1 MIKLSPFAWLIA
13 SFIGYFAAYGVFLP
27 FLPVWLQS
35 QHYSDEMIGL
45 IAASAFLFRF
55 IGSMVFSQWI
65 KLPSH
70 LIPTLRAIGYVSLL
84 LTVGMIFSAH
94 SAWLLFIF
102 IALFNVV
109 YGAGVPLTDSLAGT
123 WQQQVPLDYGKARLT
138 GSLSFIA
145 ANLLAGY
152 VLALW
157 GDENTLWLMSVLL
170 LVYIIAQHATPT
182 VVPQNPTDD
191 EQAHEEAS
199 YKRIFTNRPLVALLA
214 VLALIQGA
222 HGAYYAY
229 GVLYWA
235 QQGISVELTGWLWGI
250 SVAAE
255 VMLFFFA
262 SRLFKATSL
271 TALLTVSALFSVIRW
286 AGMAYVDGFFA
297 FLLLQCLHAFTFA
310 ICHFA
315 TVRYISAQPSRLIP
329 KLQALYSGV
338 CSCLSVA
345 LLMLLAGGLYN
356 SNPAW
361 AFMAMALAIVPTFPL
376 LAYIKRHLV

>member
-1 MIKLSPFAWLIA
+1 MITLSPFAWLIA

-35 QHYSDEMIGL
+35 QHYSDEMIGI

-55 IGSMVFSQWI
+55 IGSMAFSQWV

-70 LIPTLRAIGYVSLL
+70 LIPTLRAIGYLSLL
-84 LTVGMIFSAH
+84 LTVGMIFSAQ

-102 IALFNVV
+102 IALFNMV

-157 GDENTLWLMSVLL
+157 GDENTLWLMSALL
-170 LVYIIAQHATPT
+170 LVYIIAQHAKPA
-182 VVPQNPTDD
+182 VAPLNPQDD
-191 EQAHEEAS
+191 TAGVEEAS
-199 YKRIFTNRPLVALLA
+199 YKRIFQNRPVVALLA
-214 VLALIQGA
+214 VLALLQGA

-229 GVLYWA
+229 GVLFWS
-235 QQGISVELTGWLWGI
+235 QQGISVELTGWLWGF

-255 VMLFFFA
+255 VILFFFA

-271 TALLTVSALFSVIRW
+271 TALLTISALFSLIRW
-286 AGMAYVDGFFA
+286 AGMAYVEGLFA
-297 FLLLQCLHAFTFA
+297 FLLLQCMHAFTFA

-345 LLMLLAGGLYN
+345 LLMLLSGSLYKI
-356 SNPAW
+356 NPAW
-361 AFMAMALAIVPTFPL
+361 AFLAMAIAVLPCFPL
-376 LAYIKRHLV
+376 LVYIKRRLA